1 MRDVKQLADM
11 LTGLE
16 DRMAACMQCGMCQA
30 VCPLYRESG
39 LEMDV
44 ARGKIALVR
53 NLGLEILDDPRAVKT
68 RLERCLLCGSC
79 AAGCPSGVDVM
90 EIFVRSRM
98 IITGYLGLS
107 AFKKTVFR
115 GILSRPGVF
124 DFSLRTAA
132 GLQRIFATAANPE
145 MGTFRSRIPAK
156 AFKERHFPALAGE
169 PWHKRVHSPGPDR
182 ENTSNQ
188 IAFYPGCLTDKVF
201 PEVAASCANIFKEYG
216 FGMYMPGSPA
226 CCGIPALASGDVKSF
241 KRLVRHN
248 LDLYA
253 GGGFYR
259 LITPCATCTST
270 IRKTWPMLADLFTPR
285 EREMIFSLA
294 DKTLD
299 ITEFLADKISSGPK
313 EEKRA
318 KSGVVT
324 YHDPCHLK
332 KSLGIENQ
340 PREILRAASGYIFRE
355 MPGAESCCG
364 MGGSFNL
371 EHYSLSRR
379 IGERKLKNILAVNP
393 DCVATACPACMIQL
407 MDVISRAGHT
417 IKVRHVVQVYEQY
430 SGDG

>member
-1 MRDVKQLADM
+1 MRDVKQLSE
-11 LTGLE
+11 LLETLE

-53 NLGLEILDDPRAVKT
+53 NLAREILDEPRAVKT

-98 IITGYLGLS
+98 IISGYLGLS
-107 AFKKTVFR
+107 AFKKAVFR

-124 DFSLRTAA
+124 DFSLRAAA
-132 GLQRIFATAANPE
+132 GMQGIFAKTADSE
-145 MGTFRSRIPAK
+145 MGTFCSRIPAK
-156 AFKERHFPALAGE
+156 ALKERHFPALARV
-169 PWHKRVHSPGPDR
+169 PWHKRVRAPDPGG
-182 ENTSNQ
+182 ENAVHK

-201 PEVAASCANIFKEYG
+201 PEVAESCANVFKKYNYG
-216 FGMYMPGSPA
+216 IYMPANPA
-226 CCGIPALASGDVKSF
+226 CCGIPALSSGDIKSF

-253 GGGFYR
+253 GGDFDR

-270 IRKTWPMLADLFTPR
+270 IRKTWPMLADLFSSQER
-285 EREMIFSLA
+285 ERIFSLA
-294 DKTLD
+294 NKTLD
-299 ITEFLADKISSGPK
+299 ITEFLADKISFGSK

-318 KSGVVT
+318 ENRVVT

-340 PREILRAASGYIFRE
+340 PREILRAASGYVFRE

-417 IKVRHVVQVYEQY
+417 IKVRHVVQVYDRY
-430 SGDG
+430 SWDG